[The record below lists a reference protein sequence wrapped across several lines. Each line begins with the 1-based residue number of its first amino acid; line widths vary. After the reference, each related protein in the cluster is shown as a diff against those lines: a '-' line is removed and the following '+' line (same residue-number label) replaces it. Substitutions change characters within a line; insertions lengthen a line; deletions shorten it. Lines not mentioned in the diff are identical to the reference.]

1 MGWEWLLLIIFGVLA
16 LLMAT
21 GMPIAFSFMIINV
34 VGVFIFFGGTAGL
47 EQMILSMSTS
57 LTTFVLLPV
66 ALFILMG
73 ELLVHSSIAIDVMDA
88 LDKLMGHLPGRLSL
102 LAVATGTVIAA
113 LTGSSMSSTAMLGQI
128 LVPEMER
135 RGYKKAMTV
144 GPIMAS
150 GGLAIMIPPSS
161 LAILLCVIGEISIG
175 KVLVVIPF
183 AGLYLAALL
192 AAYIIIRCKLQPH
205 LAPTFEVE
213 KLPFMKRISGTVK
226 FVLPVGFIIFL
237 VVGLIFVG
245 VADPSE
251 SAATGTIGMA
261 IVILCYRRF
270 TWEVIRKSIYGTV
283 MITGMVFLIIAGATT
298 FGQILAFSGATAGLS
313 EFAVNL
319 PLPPI
324 LIMVAMQIII
334 LIMGCFME
342 VVSIMMITLPIFIPV
357 VNKLGFD
364 PVWFG
369 AIALLNIEC
378 AFITPPFGMNLF
390 VMKGVAKKTT
400 MEEIYFAAAPMVA
413 INCLTMGLMIAF
425 PSIVLWPV
433 RLMG

>member
-1 MGWEWLLLIIFGVLA
+1 
-16 LLMAT
+16 
-21 GMPIAFSFMIINV
+21 
-34 VGVFIFFGGTAGL
+34 
-47 EQMILSMSTS
+47 
-57 LTTFVLLPV
+57 
-66 ALFILMG
+66 MG
-73 ELLVHSSIAIDVMDA
+73 ELLVHSNIAVDVMDA
-88 LDKLMGHLPGRLSL
+88 LDKLMGRLPGRLSL

-128 LVPEMER
+128 LVPEMEN
-135 RGYKKAMTV
+135 RGYRKAMTV

-175 KVLVVIPF
+175 KILVVIPF

-192 AAYIIIRCKLQPH
+192 AAYIIIRCMLQPD
-205 LAPTFEVE
+205 LAPTFEVV
-213 KLPFMKRISGTVK
+213 KLPFVKRISGTLK

-245 VADPSE
+245 MADPSE
-251 SAATGTIGMA
+251 SAATGTIGMV
-261 IVILCYRRF
+261 IVILCYRRL
-270 TWEVIRKSIYGTV
+270 TWEVVRKSVHGTI

-319 PLPPI
+319 PLPPV
-324 LIMVAMQIII
+324 LIMVATQIII

-357 VNKLGFD
+357 INKLGFD

-390 VMKGVAKKTT
+390 VMKGVAKHTT

-413 INCLTMGLMIAF
+413 INCLTMALMIAF

>member
-1 MGWEWLLLIIFGVLA
+1 MGWEWLLLIIFGVLVV
-16 LLMAT
+16 LMAS

-34 VGVFIFFGGTAGL
+34 VGVYVFFGGTMGL
-47 EQMILSMSTS
+47 EQMILSLSTS

-73 ELLVHSSIAIDVMDA
+73 ELLVHSNIAVDVMDA
-88 LDKLMGHLPGRLSL
+88 LDKLMGRLPGRLSL

-128 LVPEMER
+128 LVPEMEH

-192 AAYIIIRCKLQPH
+192 AAYIIIRCKLQPD

-213 KLPFMKRISGTVK
+213 KLRFMKRISGTVK

-251 SAATGTIGMA
+251 SAAMGTIGMV
-261 IVILCYRRF
+261 IVILCYRRL
-270 TWEVIRKSIYGTV
+270 TWKVVKKSIHGTI

-319 PLPPI
+319 PLPPV
-324 LIMVAMQIII
+324 LIMVAMQVII

-342 VVSIMMITLPIFIPV
+342 VVSIMMITLPIFVPV
-357 VNKLGFD
+357 INKLGFD

-390 VMKGVAKKTT
+390 VMKGVAKNTT
-400 MEEIYFAAAPMVA
+400 MEDIYFAAAPMVA
-413 INCLTMGLMIAF
+413 INCLMMALMIAF

-433 RLMG
+433 KLMG